1 MPKFKKS
8 AGYKMK
14 GSTFYGH
21 GSSSPNK
28 MTLSEVRGA
37 IKGATQAELGFKP
50 KGYAIAAKEAQK
62 QLKEKR
68 EEHAENLK
76 NIAKIASLGA

>member
-8 AGYKMK
+8 TGYKMK

-50 KGYAIAAKEAQK
+50 KGYAIAAKSAQEEMEK
-62 QLKEKR
+62 QR
-68 EEHAENLK
+68 ETIIGILK
-76 NIAKIASLGA
+76 NQEK